1 VLSVRRDSALRIS
14 DPVTIIQHPLG
25 APKKI
30 GILGNAVMQVEMPFV
45 YYTTDTMR
53 GSSGSPVL
61 DTNWEVVALHRA
73 AGKWS
78 KEQGRYLNNQGV
90 LFSEIARSQ
99 KFAKLFQP

>member
-1 VLSVRRDSALRIS
+1 VPRRN

-30 GILGNAVMQVEMPFV
+30 GILANLVVQVETPYL

-61 DTNWEVVALHRA
+61 DTNWNVVALHRA

-78 KEQGRYLNNQGV
+78 KSEERYLNNQGV
-90 LFSEIARSQ
+90 LMSEITRIEAFGSLLR
-99 KFAKLFQP
+99 